1 MRAICHAR
9 VATAQVARASKP
21 SRHVQTGSGNTVP
34 LYDFLVMTFFF
45 VAFFFVTFDGQS
57 VRVLPLIFFVVHPFG
72 GAHAAKVKAHR
83 RPAALHKSTRQ
94 GLHHL
99 VVHGAAKQGVGVGDD
114 GHATR
119 RRTVGHAGS
128 VAGHFDGT
136 SGALQQQAFGLRVQ
150 FMLLI

>member
-57 VRVLPLIFFVVHPFG
+57 VRVMPLIFFVVHPFG
-72 GAHAAKVKAHR
+72 AVM
-83 RPAALHKSTRQ
+83 L
-94 GLHHL
+94 
-99 VVHGAAKQGVGVGDD
+99 
-114 GHATR
+114 
-119 RRTVGHAGS
+119 TVIPTETDRITLSA
-128 VAGHFDGT
+128 VNPDT
-136 SGALQQQAFGLRVQ
+136 
-150 FMLLI
+150 